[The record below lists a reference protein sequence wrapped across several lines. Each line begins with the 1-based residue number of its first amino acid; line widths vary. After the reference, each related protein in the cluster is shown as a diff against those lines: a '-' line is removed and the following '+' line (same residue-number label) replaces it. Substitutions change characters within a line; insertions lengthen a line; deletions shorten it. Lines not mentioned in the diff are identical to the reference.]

1 MLKPHREADTQ
12 WSWRTSRLVTIPK
25 RVLCPKEFLGLSE
38 SLPNCSW
45 VESFIVNRWQIIN
58 KELSWDLWT
67 VLDNWENY
75 GNSWLHTQSRE
86 IMDFYTCFESKPSQC
101 VGTGAS
107 AGQCLHRTDCRTH
120 SWHWEGWR
128 PEWYEKKPTQ
138 KCLGVRTAPWLV
150 VLLQPPNLVKVIMEI
165 WYRTALLWNRYFH

>member
-1 MLKPHREADTQ
+1 MVTDHIDMLKPHREADIQ

-45 VESFIVNRWQIIN
+45 VESFIVNRWQILN
-58 KELSWDLWT
+58 RELSWDLWT

-86 IMDFYTCFESKPSQC
+86 IMDFYTCTLSLSQASVWELEQVQVSVC
-101 VGTGAS
+101 TKQIVEHTVGTGR
-107 AGQCLHRTDCRTH
+107 AGDLSGKRKNPHK
-120 SWHWEGWR
+120 SVWG
-128 PEWYEKKPTQ
+128 
-138 KCLGVRTAPWLV
+138 
-150 VLLQPPNLVKVIMEI
+150 
-165 WYRTALLWNRYFH
+165 